1 MPGCLYNRAWG
12 TFWEWDNQIELGLV
26 SNAATQNRS
35 WWVKPMQVRKFRVE
49 CWDDRRVNQHSYKM
63 MNIWRRPTVIWAKD
77 AVTFLLFQ
85 RICPRQFALW
95 LHRHGTMSRRTW
107 VSSILSTCHVLAMPL
122 VTTVGQLLILT
133 CFRQLHLFFQTQQAT
148 WAASCTVQP
157 ASWKWH
163 CRKPRCGSCKNGAFS
178 KQISMKS
185 GLMKIQNLTKSHRS
199 DHQNHHAD
207 LLRLAWPDEFSS
219 DAMLT
224 PWPCAEVGHVS
235 HVGRKLTDFGVFRGF
250 FIKKAT
256 KKSELSGA
264 VCTLATCAVARRCA
278 WCCNEIRGRVG
289 WLELTCRKGDM
300 I

>member
-148 WAASCTVQP
+148 WAASCTVQQVDNDTVGNLDVDP
-157 ASWKWH
+157 ARMVLSANKSVWNLDAWKSKIKPNRTDRAIKIITQTCCDWLGRMISAVMPCWRPGHALKSAMSAMSAGSWRTLEFLEFFLFKKW
-163 CRKPRCGSCKNGAFS
+163 
-178 KQISMKS
+178 Q
-185 GLMKIQNLTKSHRS
+185 
-199 DHQNHHAD
+199 
-207 LLRLAWPDEFSS
+207 
-219 DAMLT
+219 
-224 PWPCAEVGHVS
+224 
-235 HVGRKLTDFGVFRGF
+235 
-250 FIKKAT
+250 KKA
-256 KKSELSGA
+256 SFPVL
-264 VCTLATCAVARRCA
+264 CAPWRRALWQGDVPGVAL
-278 WCCNEIRGRVG
+278 IRGRVG

>member
-1 MPGCLYNRAWG
+1 MSCAGHAPCHN
-12 TFWEWDNQIELGLV
+12 
-26 SNAATQNRS
+26 
-35 WWVKPMQVRKFRVE
+35 
-49 CWDDRRVNQHSYKM
+49 C
-63 MNIWRRPTVIWAKD
+63 RPTSDFDMFPTASFIFSD
-77 AVTFLLFQ
+77 ATSNMSSK
-85 RICPRQFALW
+85 
-95 LHRHGTMSRRTW
+95 LHS
-107 VSSILSTCHVLAMPL
+107 
-122 VTTVGQLLILT
+122 
-133 CFRQLHLFFQTQQAT
+133 
-148 WAASCTVQP
+148 P